1 MNNTLKILALSSA
14 VAFGG
19 MSAQAASPEALAVSG
34 DSVSAPVKQRRFTI
48 GGYGEATYTRMFY
61 SNNYKRYT
69 NASLYRDAPSV
80 GQFDLPHVT
89 LNLGYDFGHGWKM
102 GMEIEFEHGGTESAI
117 DIEEEETGEYE
128 TEVERGGEVF
138 LEQFWL
144 QKTFSKALNVR
155 AGHIIV
161 PVGQLNNGHMPN
173 EFFTVFRPEG
183 ENTILP
189 CTWHETGLSI
199 WGRTKHWRY
208 EAVLIPGL
216 EADKFGAKN
225 WIHDGSAS
233 PYEFKP
239 GTSIAGAVRVDNYS
253 VPGLRLSVSGY
264 VGNSACNSLKPEKYS
279 TVKGTVAIGSF
290 DFLYDAHNLVLRGVF
305 DYGHLTDSKEITQFN
320 KTLGNNSVSPQT
332 SVASDAMAVG
342 FEAGYNVFSF
352 FPQFAK
358 GRQKMFVFG
367 RYDYYDSMYRTAKG
381 VVDNPCWGRQKV
393 TAGINYRP
401 IAPITI
407 KAEWSK
413 RIFKS
418 QYNDEPQISLGITYM
433 GLFDV

>member
-1 MNNTLKILALSSA
+1 MNNTFKILALSSA

-19 MSAQAASPEALAVSG
+19 MAAQAASPEALAVRN

-117 DIEEEETGEYE
+117 EIEEEETGEYE

-290 DFLYDAHNLVLRGVF
+290 DFLYDAHDLVLRGVF

-358 GRQKMFVFG
+358 GRQKMYVFG

>member
-1 MNNTLKILALSSA
+1 MNKTLKILMLASA
-14 VAFGG
+14 VALGG
-19 MSAQAASPEALAVSG
+19 ETISAASANAVAPDSAVS
-34 DSVSAPVKQRRFTI
+34 ATKARRFTI

-117 DIEEEETGEYE
+117 EIEEEETGEYE

-144 QKTFSKALNVR
+144 QKTFSKAFNVR

-161 PVGQLNNGHMPN
+161 PVGQLNYGHMPN

-183 ENTILP
+183 ENTIMP
-189 CTWHETGLSI
+189 CTWHETGISV

-208 EAVLIPGL
+208 EALLIPGL

-225 WIHDGSAS
+225 WMHDGSAS

-239 GTSIAGAVRVDNYS
+239 GTSVAGAIRIDNYS
-253 VPGLRLSVSGY
+253 VPGLRMSVSGY
-264 VGNSACNSLKPEKYS
+264 YGNSACNSLKPEKYS
-279 TVKGTVAIGSF
+279 TIKGTVMIGSF
-290 DFLYDAHNLVLRGVF
+290 DFVYNAHNTIVRGVF
-305 DYGHLTDSKEITQFN
+305 DYGHLTDSKEITAAN

-332 SVASDAMAVG
+332 SVASNAIAVG
-342 FEAGYNVFSF
+342 LEAGYNVLSLM
-352 FPQFAK
+352 PQLA
-358 GRQKMFVFG
+358 GNRQKMFVFG
-367 RYDYYDSMYRTAKG
+367 RYDYYDSMYRTVKG

-393 TAGINYRP
+393 TAGVNYSP

-413 RIFKS
+413 RLFKS
-418 QYNDEPQISLGITYM
+418 QYNNEPQISLGVTYM
-433 GLFDV
+433 GLFDM